1 MQLNDA
7 FIKSVV
13 QEVLAAMGTKVASA
27 ATSSGG
33 QHGVFRTVDEAV
45 DAAAKAQAL
54 FEKRPIED
62 RTKALDCIRK
72 ICREQCEE
80 LGRMEFEETKIG
92 RLEHKYEKLRVVADR
107 IPGTEFLKTDTYS
120 GSMGVALIEYAPF
133 GVIGAVTPVTHSLPT
148 LACNAINMLASGNSV
163 VINPHPSGAK
173 IAVHG
178 TRLFNQAI
186 ERAIGIDNL
195 ITIISEPTLESAQAL
210 FDHKAVRMICV
221 TGGPAVGKAA
231 LKSPKRAIVAGPG
244 NPPVV
249 VDETADLDHAARSI
263 IAGAAYDNNLLCI
276 GEKEVFAVDA
286 IFDQLMAAMDRA
298 GAYRLNRDEIEK
310 LTKVAFTGYGGDAL
324 RVGLNKDLIGKDASV
339 LAQAAGIPMRS
350 SSPLLFGETSESN
363 PFVDHEQMMPF
374 VPFVRVRNVD
384 EAIALAKKYEHGY
397 KHTALIHSKNLDTI
411 TRMAKE
417 LDTTLFVV
425 NGPCGAGL
433 GNGGEGYLSY
443 SIATPTGE
451 GVTTPLTFTRQ
462 RRFTIANGGMRAL

>member
-13 QEVLAAMGTKVASA
+13 QEVLAAMGTKVAASSA
-27 ATSSGG
+27 ATGG

-45 DAAAKAQAL
+45 DAASKAQAL

-72 ICREQCEE
+72 ICRDQAEE

-107 IPGTEFLKTDTYS
+107 IPGTEFLKTDTFS
-120 GSMGVALIEYAPF
+120 GSMGVALVEYAPF

-210 FDHKAVRMICV
+210 FDHKAVR
-221 TGGPAVGKAA
+221 
-231 LKSPKRAIVAGPG
+231 
-244 NPPVV
+244 
-249 VDETADLDHAARSI
+249 
-263 IAGAAYDNNLLCI
+263 
-276 GEKEVFAVDA
+276 
-286 IFDQLMAAMDRA
+286 
-298 GAYRLNRDEIEK
+298 
-310 LTKVAFTGYGGDAL
+310 
-324 RVGLNKDLIGKDASV
+324 
-339 LAQAAGIPMRS
+339 
-350 SSPLLFGETSESN
+350 
-363 PFVDHEQMMPF
+363 
-374 VPFVRVRNVD
+374 
-384 EAIALAKKYEHGY
+384 
-397 KHTALIHSKNLDTI
+397 
-411 TRMAKE
+411 
-417 LDTTLFVV
+417 
-425 NGPCGAGL
+425 
-433 GNGGEGYLSY
+433 
-443 SIATPTGE
+443 
-451 GVTTPLTFTRQ
+451 
-462 RRFTIANGGMRAL
+462 